1 MVAVTGS
8 GARGGTGEL
17 GMGAQRLG
25 TPVASGSRRSG
36 IGGGVGG
43 RLRDAE
49 WCQHVRAGGG
59 ALVGEAATWGG
70 VLGGGWRAACGNL
83 FKHWYYAPQGEER
96 AIKLLV
102 RIF

>member
-1 MVAVTGS
+1 MAAVTGS

-25 TPVASGSRRSG
+25 TPVASGSRRSR

-49 WCQHVRAGGG
+49 WCQRVGAGGG

-70 VLGGGWRAACGNL
+70 VLGGEQRVEIFSNTGTTHR
-83 FKHWYYAPQGEER
+83 KGER
-96 AIKLLV
+96 GQ
-102 RIF
+102 